1 MTFVLGSKS
10 LANMAG
16 VHPDLVAIVKQA
28 IVVSDQDFGITEPQV
43 RTLAYQRELVARGVS
58 KTMRSNHIEQVDR
71 TGRTANLYGH
81 AVDLVPW
88 INGAFVWD
96 WAAIYR
102 VAAAMAL
109 AAQGRGLLGEL
120 CWGGVWDL
128 WMQQYM
134 DGHMDAATAAA
145 AERSYCQRHP
155 GPDFVDGPHFELYV
169 KG

>member
-1 MTFVLGSKS
+1 MPYALGAKS
-10 LANMAG
+10 LANLAG
-16 VHPDLVAIVKQA
+16 VHPDLVGIVKQA
-28 IVVSDQDFGITEPQV
+28 ILVSDQDFGITEPQV
-43 RTLAYQRELVARGVS
+43 RTLAYQQQLVAKGVS
-58 KTMRSNHIEQVDR
+58 KTLHSNHILHVDR
-71 TGRTANLYGH
+71 TGRTTNQYGH

-88 INGAFVWD
+88 INGAFSWD

-102 VAAAMAL
+102 VVAAMAQ
-109 AAQGRGLLGEL
+109 AAEQRGLLNVL

-128 WMQQYM
+128 WMEQYM
-134 DGHMDAATAAA
+134 DGHMDAASAAA